1 MARKKPAR
9 KTGAAAI
16 KTVEDEPTLG
26 IAQVAEPVESAAD
39 DKPGLGKKIC
49 PHCRAKIAARSAT
62 CPECKTPIAPKV
74 KKVARVTRPV
84 AVSEGKRQATSGGGG
99 IAKPAAL
106 EAGIRFLKEAG
117 SLDEAN
123 KTWDI
128 IRKIAGAI
136 STPF

>member
-1 MARKKPAR
+1 MARKKAAK
-9 KTGAAAI
+9 KTGTAAI
-16 KTVEDEPTLG
+16 KIVEDEPVTG
-26 IAQVAEPVESAAD
+26 TAQIAAPVTD
-39 DKPGLGKKIC
+39 DKPGLGKKFC
-49 PHCRAKIAARSAT
+49 PHCRAKIAARAST
-62 CPECKTPIAPKV
+62 CPACHQPIAPKV
-74 KKVARVTRPV
+74 KKVVKAARPV
-84 AVSEGKRQATSGGGG
+84 AVSENKRHSTAAANGR
-99 IAKPAAL
+99 AKPAAL

>member
-1 MARKKPAR
+1 MARKKAAK

-26 IAQVAEPVESAAD
+26 IAQVAEPVEPVVD
-39 DKPGLGKKIC
+39 DKPGLGKKLC
-49 PHCRAKIAARSAT
+49 PHCKAKIAARAAT
-62 CPECKTPIAPKV
+62 CPECHQPIAPKV
-74 KKVARVTRPV
+74 KKVAKMARPV
-84 AVSEGKRQATSGGGG
+84 AVGEGKRQATSAGGS
-99 IAKPAAL
+99 AKPAAL

-123 KTWDI
+123 QTWDI